1 VLDGDQVVYV
11 AQAPSRHSMRMFTE
25 VGRRVDAHCTA
36 VGKAIL
42 AQLPDDTVEQ
52 VLARAKMSPQTERSI
67 TTVDAMRTE
76 LNVIRDQGYAV
87 DDGEQEIG
95 VRCLAVAV
103 PGTPSN
109 AAISISGPET
119 RMGMIAVDEVVPLLT
134 KAAKVLAREMD
145 ATRG

>member
-1 VLDGDQVVYV
+1 
-11 AQAPSRHSMRMFTE
+11 MRMFTE
-25 VGRRVDAHCTA
+25 VGRRVDVHCTA

-42 AQLPDDTVEQ
+42 AQLPEETVEQ
-52 VLARAKMSPQTERSI
+52 VLARATMKPQTERSI

-76 LNVIRDQGYAV
+76 LGVIRDQGYAV

-103 PGTPSN
+103 PGSPSN

-119 RMGMIAVDEVVPLLT
+119 RMGLIAVDEVVPLLT
-134 KAAKVLAREMD
+134 RAAKVLAREMD
-145 ATRG
+145 STRG